1 MHSLHHWTC
10 SCWLKMHATRHTC
23 HDRQNGGIVAQCVKG
38 RGCFN
43 NAKPRGVKKW
53 SMPTIVVL
61 NSGCHVSCSTDHYEM
76 TDTKQCLM
84 QIKARQASERA
95 IIQHQC
101 ATVGRAHVFIHRSSI
116 GGLEAYRNNEE
127 VTGCGGVPVWTRENA
142 RKIQRQLT
150 NVVWIPVRVPLE
162 RAFAVCLFQVGI
174 RGVKVHSQH
183 LIVALHGCL
192 SEATRP
198 VQHAGSH
205 TQHLPLKVNC
215 QRPMFLLLVPPQ
227 TIGGLQRAGREYP
240 EPVVPAR

>member
-1 MHSLHHWTC
+1 MSDADKGKAGKRA
-10 SCWLKMHATRHTC
+10 SKHTTPMRDC
-23 HDRQNGGIVAQCVKG
+23 GKSACIH
-38 RGCFN
+38 
-43 NAKPRGVKKW
+43 
-53 SMPTIVVL
+53 T
-61 NSGCHVSCSTDHYEM
+61 
-76 TDTKQCLM
+76 
-84 QIKARQASERA
+84 QIINRR
-95 IIQHQC
+95 
-101 ATVGRAHVFIHRSSI
+101 VRS
-116 GGLEAYRNNEE
+116 YRNNEE